1 MKGHEETAKRF
12 LAEKTSRPFDTNS
25 THQLIIDEI
34 FNKN

>member
-1 MKGHEETAKRF
+1 MKGHEETATRL

-25 THQLIIDEI
+25 THQLLITEI